1 MKTEKL
7 RLDRRVGTWLAQGA
21 ALLISLFALYTAT
34 FGARMDTLQRGAVM
48 LLVIIVIY
56 GKVLAKAETHWAD
69 RIFSVLMM
77 IAGVAST
84 LYQII
89 NYRKVAENLGNISDV
104 ELLLGILLVVA
115 LLDCT
120 RRTIGWPIVIIS
132 CIFMAYAYFGP
143 YLPGM
148 LRHRGYSITRIV
160 SHLYVGTNGI
170 FGTPMGTAAT
180 VVIMFILFG
189 CFLEATGGGK
199 FFMDIAIALTGR
211 TRGGPAK
218 AAVISSAL
226 MGTISGNAAS
236 NVVTTGTFTIPL
248 MKETGYKAHV
258 AGAIEAVAST
268 GGQIMP
274 PVMGAA
280 AFIMSEMIGLPY
292 RTIALAAVIPSVL
305 YFGSVFCMVHFE
317 AIRCDI
323 HGISEDKS
331 PISRRSGGRTGTP

>member
-189 CFLEATGGGK
+189 CFLEATGGG
-199 FFMDIAIALTGR
+199 
-211 TRGGPAK
+211 
-218 AAVISSAL
+218 
-226 MGTISGNAAS
+226 
-236 NVVTTGTFTIPL
+236 
-248 MKETGYKAHV
+248 
-258 AGAIEAVAST
+258 
-268 GGQIMP
+268 
-274 PVMGAA
+274 
-280 AFIMSEMIGLPY
+280 
-292 RTIALAAVIPSVL
+292 
-305 YFGSVFCMVHFE
+305 
-317 AIRCDI
+317 
-323 HGISEDKS
+323 
-331 PISRRSGGRTGTP
+331 

>member
-160 SHLYVGTNGI
+160 SHLYVAR
-170 FGTPMGTAAT
+170 TASSVRRWVLPRRSLSCLSCSA
-180 VVIMFILFG
+180 
-189 CFLEATGGGK
+189 ASW
-199 FFMDIAIALTGR
+199 R
-211 TRGGPAK
+211 PP
-218 AAVISSAL
+218 AAVSSSWIS
-226 MGTISGNAAS
+226 
-236 NVVTTGTFTIPL
+236 
-248 MKETGYKAHV
+248 
-258 AGAIEAVAST
+258 
-268 GGQIMP
+268 
-274 PVMGAA
+274 
-280 AFIMSEMIGLPY
+280 
-292 RTIALAAVIPSVL
+292 PS
-305 YFGSVFCMVHFE
+305 
-317 AIRCDI
+317 R
-323 HGISEDKS
+323 
-331 PISRRSGGRTGTP
+331 